1 MAHPRYLSRHSSRT
15 TTRQPLL
22 ARQARQR
29 RGRRR
34 RLYYPGAIRLDTTTK
49 RLIAISPVIHYLLF
63 LLWIIDLFQPAPDI
77 GYAFQPPCR
86 PGCPD
91 AHFYGNSASV
101 INHAK
106 ASLIGQI
113 VAHKN
118 GNPSRKGRLLHKGGN
133 RFAFISS
140 LRFDFHNTF
149 TGCNASCGQCC
160 VTCCASAN
168 SAASCSGA

>member
-29 RGRRR
+29 RGHAGAAFIIR
-34 RLYYPGAIRLDTTTK
+34 GAIRLDTTTK

-86 PGCPD
+86 TGCPD

-118 GNPSRKGRLLHKGGN
+118 GNPSAKG
-133 RFAFISS
+133 
-140 LRFDFHNTF
+140 
-149 TGCNASCGQCC
+149 ASCIKAAIASPLLVPLGLISTTHLPAATP
-160 VTCCASAN
+160 VAASA
-168 SAASCSGA
+168 A